1 MNKKAI
7 FIIAM
12 IILFVVVFAIF
23 YTIGTKNKPDDDMNN
38 TSILDNQNNETEG
51 NNVTI
56 EVVSSEEKTTPNT
69 VLVLKKFYQDCGHT
83 ITNEA
88 QIPEELVNLTT
99 EEIQKQY
106 PNWEVEEFSK
116 EEVVLFKVL
125 DSFCGEHYLLT
136 EEDGYI
142 NIYIV
147 DEEGNKSLKQE
158 KVMSVEYLSE
168 TDKIMLKNGLMVY
181 GTNELNKILEDYE

>member
-12 IILFVVVFAIF
+12 IILFLVVFSIF
-23 YTIGTKNKPDDDMNN
+23 YVIGTKADLNESTENDSMLN
-38 TSILDNQNNETEG
+38 NQNNETEG
-51 NNVTI
+51 NDITI
-56 EVVSSEEKTTPNT
+56 EVISSDEKTTPNT
-69 VLVLKKFYQDCGHT
+69 VLVLKKYYQDCGHT

-88 QIPEELVNLTT
+88 QIPEELVNLTV

-106 PNWEVEEFSK
+106 PNWEVEEFSQ
-116 EEVVLFKVL
+116 EEVVLFKSL
-125 DSFCGEHYLLT
+125 ESFCGEHYLLT

-142 NIYIV
+142 NIYVV
-147 DEEGNKSLKQE
+147 DEEGNRSLKEE